1 MCNCDCGFALRL
13 TSPFSPDIL
22 QKLKQFNKSYSSPR
36 EGIAKGFAVP
46 KYELMYIVGNDI
58 SDDEI
63 PKITAEVKKF
73 IETDGGIVEKYEE
86 LGKKKLAYPIAHTR
100 NGFYIVANFSAPSEK
115 INDIERKIRTSQNVI
130 RHLLI
135 NMDEGLVRMEKDR
148 VTQAKLKIKRP
159 VEEVKEKAV
168 EMPKSSFAKTSEG
181 KKIEIDLDAEIEK
194 ALDTEDLK

>member
-1 MCNCDCGFALRL
+1 MPGPATAASSGKKAKITSSKTGMWCIFGLMCNCDCGFALRL

-73 IETDGGIVEKYEE
+73 IETDGGIVEKYEFFV
-86 LGKKKLAYPIAHTR
+86 LFFLMIRRPPRSTLFPYTTLFR
-100 NGFYIVANFSAPSEK
+100 SARGL
-115 INDIERKIRTSQNVI
+115 RKDSQCQ
-130 RHLLI
+130 
-135 NMDEGLVRMEKDR
+135 NM
-148 VTQAKLKIKRP
+148 
-159 VEEVKEKAV
+159 
-168 EMPKSSFAKTSEG
+168 S
-181 KKIEIDLDAEIEK
+181 
-194 ALDTEDLK
+194 